1 MILFHNV
8 SKSYKSNNYNS
19 VALENI
25 SFRIHPK
32 EFVSI
37 VGKSGAGK
45 STIIKLLVG
54 EEMPTDGRIIFNS
67 WDVTKLSSR
76 DLYKMR
82 RRIGTVFQ
90 DFKLLPDKTAY
101 ENIAFALEVSGRSQ
115 KEINKIVPRSLEI
128 VGIPDKAND
137 FPREMSGGEK
147 QRVAIAR
154 AMVNNPDLIIADEP
168 TGNLDPITEAE
179 IIELLLEINKI
190 GTTVLLATHNK
201 QVVDSIQRR
210 VISIKDGKIIKDE
223 EKGVY
228 TLF

>member
-1 MILFHNV
+1 MISFHKV
-8 SKSYKSNNYNS
+8 SKLYKNNNYDS

-25 SFRIHPK
+25 SFRIRPK

-54 EEMPTDGRIIFNS
+54 EEMPTDGRIVFSS
-67 WDVTKLSSR
+67 WDVTRLNSKE
-76 DLYKMR
+76 LYKMR

-115 KEINKIVPRSLEI
+115 KEISKIVPRALEI
-128 VGIPDKAND
+128 VGIPNKASD
-137 FPREMSGGEK
+137 FPKEMSGGEK

-154 AMVNNPDLIIADEP
+154 AIVNNPDLIIADEP
-168 TGNLDPITEAE
+168 TGNLDPINEAE
-179 IIELLLEINKI
+179 IIDLLLDINKL

-201 QVVDSIQRR
+201 QVVDSIQHR
-210 VISIKDGKIIKDE
+210 VISIKDGKIISDE
-223 EKGVY
+223 EKGIY